1 MSESSIKAPEVSV
14 GEFLNKV
21 KKDWWILFLSV
32 AVFSIG
38 FVVLA
43 LKLPNIYKSDI
54 LLQPIAEN
62 DSGLLGM
69 GGQLGGLA
77 SIAGINLSGG
87 DVDKTE
93 LALATLKSRT
103 FLTTFVKEHR
113 LKKELFAAGSW
124 QQSSDEIVFDD
135 ELYDIKNDRWVRDV
149 SLPKKAEPSLLE
161 VYKVFIEDILEVEK
175 DKETGFVR
183 ISVKHVSP
191 TFAQELVTKLFQQL
205 DSNLRYQD
213 EVEAT
218 KSIEFLEELL
228 ADTKNAELQ
237 TTVFGLIEQQYQKKM
252 LTKARENYVFKVI
265 DKAVVA
271 EEKHSPKRALIC
283 IFGFLLG
290 AFFGVVVI
298 FFRAL
303 K

>member
-21 KKDWWILFLSV
+21 KKDWWILLLSV
-32 AVFSIG
+32 TVFSIG

-103 FLTTFVKEHR
+103 FVTTFVNEHK
-113 LKKELFAAGSW
+113 LKKELFAADSW

-135 ELYDIKNDRWVRDV
+135 ELYDIKNDKWVRDV
-149 SLPKKAEPSLLE
+149 SLPKKPEPSLLE

-191 TFAQELVTKLFQQL
+191 TFAQKLVTKLFEQL

-213 EVEAT
+213 EIEAT

-290 AFFGVVVI
+290 ACFGVVVI